1 MMITSIL
8 VAVLVLGLLIFVH
21 ELGHFLVAKWSGV
34 AVQRFSLG
42 FGPRLLSWQRGETEY
57 AISAVP
63 LGGYVK
69 MLGEDPEEEVASYEA
84 DRAFSNQPLARRS
97 AIVVAGPSMNLV
109 TAFVAF
115 TVVFALFGAGSPSDA
130 PKIGGVM
137 QGMPA
142 AKAGL
147 ARGDTVVAIDGKEIS
162 SWDQLS
168 ETVRA
173 SAGRPL
179 AMTVRHEDSSSSEIV
194 VTPEEK
200 PERSAFGEEIGKAY
214 LIGIERFVVV
224 APVSLASAIGL
235 GAYQTYFWI
244 KMTLLSIVKIF
255 QGSVSAR
262 DLGGPI
268 LIVQA
273 AGQQAQLG
281 VEYLIRFL
289 GLISVN
295 LGVLNLLPIPVLD
308 GGHLLFFTFEAARG
322 KPLAIRHREMAQ
334 QVGLFLLLAL
344 MVFVF
349 YNDISRIVAG

>member
-1 MMITSIL
+1 MITSIL
-8 VAVLVLGLLIFVH
+8 VAILVLGLLIFVH
-21 ELGHFLVAKWSGV
+21 ELGHFTVAKLAGV
-34 AVQRFSLG
+34 SVERFSLG
-42 FGPRLLSWQRGETEY
+42 FGPRLLAWTRGETEY

-69 MLGEDPEEEVASYEA
+69 MLGEDPDEEVSAA
-84 DRAFSNQPLARRS
+84 DRARAFSTQPLAVRA
-97 AIVVAGPSMNLV
+97 AIVVAGPFMNLV

-115 TVVFALFGAGSPSDA
+115 SIVFAIFGAGSPTEA

-137 QGMPA
+137 SGMPA
-142 AKAGL
+142 ATAGL
-147 ARGDTVVAIDGKEIS
+147 ARGDTVVSIDGNAVG

-168 ETVRA
+168 DMVRKSGGKA
-173 SAGRPL
+173 LSFN
-179 AMTVRHEDSSSSEIV
+179 VKHEDGTTADIV
-194 VTPEEK
+194 VTPQER
-200 PERSAFGEEIGKAY
+200 PERSVFGEEIGKAY
-214 LIGIERFVVV
+214 LIGIERFVEV
-224 APVSLASAIGL
+224 APVSVVNAIGL
-235 GAYQTYFWI
+235 GAYQTWFWI

-281 VEYLIRFL
+281 LEYLIRFL

-308 GGHLLFFTFEAARG
+308 GGHLLFFSFEALRG
-322 KPLAIRHREMAQ
+322 RPLAIRHREMAQ

>member
-1 MMITSIL
+1 MGGNVLIAIL
-8 VAVLVLGLLIFVH
+8 ILGLLIFVH
-21 ELGHFLVAKWSGV
+21 ELGHFAVAKWSGV
-34 AVQRFSLG
+34 TVLRFSLG
-42 FGPRLLSWQRGETEY
+42 FGPRLLSWRLGVTEY

-69 MLGEDPEEEVASYEA
+69 MLGDDPEDEVPSA
-84 DRAFSNQPLARRS
+84 DAAHAFSQQVLPKRV
-97 AIVVAGPSMNLV
+97 AIVLAGPLMNLV
-109 TAFVAF
+109 TACVAF
-115 TVVFALFGAGSPSDA
+115 TIVFAVYGAGTPTDA

-137 QGMPA
+137 EGMAA

-147 ARGDTVVAIDGKEIS
+147 RRGDTVMSIDGKPVA
-162 SWDQLS
+162 SWDALS
-168 ETVRA
+168 QAVRA
-173 SAGRPL
+173 SGGATLSLQVRRDDG
-179 AMTVRHEDSSSSEIV
+179 TVEQLTTV
-194 VTPEEK
+194 PEER
-200 PERSAFGEEIGKAY
+200 PEKSVFGEEVGKAY
-214 LIGIERFVVV
+214 LIGIERFVEI
-224 APVSLASAIGL
+224 APVSLPSAVGL
-235 GAYQTYFWI
+235 GVYETYFWM

-273 AGQQAQLG
+273 AGQQAERG
-281 VEYLIRFL
+281 MDYLIRFL

-308 GGHLLFFTFEAARG
+308 GGHLLFFAFEAVRG
-322 KPLAIRHREMAQ
+322 RPLALRQREMAQ

>member
-1 MMITSIL
+1 MGTSI
-8 VAVLVLGLLIFVH
+8 VIAVLILGLLIFVH
-21 ELGHFLVAKWSGV
+21 ELGHFTVAKWSGV
-34 AVQRFSLG
+34 TVTRFSLG
-42 FGPRLLSWQRGETEY
+42 FGPRLLTWQRGETEY
-57 AISAVP
+57 AVSAVP

-69 MLGEDPEEEVASYEA
+69 MLGDDPEDEVPSGQAA
-84 DRAFSNQPLARRS
+84 HAFSQAALPKRA
-97 AIVVAGPSMNLV
+97 AIVLAGPFMNLV
-109 TAFVAF
+109 TACVAF
-115 TVVFALFGAGSPSDA
+115 TIVFAIFGAGNPTDA

-137 QGMPA
+137 DGMAA

-147 ARGDTVVAIDGKEIS
+147 RRGDTVLAIDGKPIA

-168 ETVRA
+168 QTVRA
-173 SAGRPL
+173 SGGAAIHLQVKRDDGSITEL
-179 AMTVRHEDSSSSEIV
+179 TAV
-194 VTPEEK
+194 PEER
-200 PERSAFGEEIGKAY
+200 PEKSAFGEEIGKAY
-214 LIGIERFVVV
+214 LIGIERFVEV
-224 APVSLASAIGL
+224 APVSLVSAVGL
-235 GAYQTYFWI
+235 GVYETYFWV
-244 KMTLLSIVKIF
+244 KMTLLSVVKIF

-273 AGQQAQLG
+273 AGQQAERG
-281 VEYLIRFL
+281 MEYLIRFL

-308 GGHLLFFTFEAARG
+308 GGHLLFFGFEAVRG
-322 KPLAIRHREMAQ
+322 RPLALRQREMAQ

>member
-1 MMITSIL
+1 MITSIL
-8 VAVLVLGLLIFVH
+8 VAAVILGLLIFVH
-21 ELGHFLVAKWSGV
+21 ELGHFTVAKLSGV
-34 AVQRFSLG
+34 TVQRFSLG
-42 FGPRLLSWQRGETEY
+42 FGPRLLAWQHGETEY

-69 MLGEDPEEEVASYEA
+69 MLGEDPDEEVPTAEA
-84 DRAFSNQPLARRS
+84 ARAFSTQPLWRRA
-97 AIVVAGPSMNLV
+97 AIVVAGPTMNLV

-115 TVVFALFGAGSPSDA
+115 TIVFAFFGAGSPTEA

-137 QGMPA
+137 PGMPA
-142 AKAGL
+142 ANAGL
-147 ARGDTVVAIDGKEIS
+147 ARGDTVLAIEGKPIAT
-162 SWDQLS
+162 WDELS

-173 SAGRPL
+173 SGGRPL
-179 AMTVRHEDSSSSEIV
+179 KVSVRHEDGSTGELT
-194 VTPEEK
+194 VTPEER
-200 PERSAFGEEIGKAY
+200 PEHSPFNEVIGKAY
-214 LIGIERFVVV
+214 LIGIERFIEFS
-224 APVSLASAIGL
+224 PVSFLSAIGL
-235 GAYQTYFWI
+235 GAYQTYFWV

-255 QGSVSAR
+255 QGAVSAR
-262 DLGGPI
+262 ELGGPI

-281 VEYLIRFL
+281 FEYLIRFL

-295 LGVLNLLPIPVLD
+295 LGVLNLLPVPVLD
-308 GGHLLFFTFEAARG
+308 GGHLLFLSFEAVRG

>member
-1 MMITSIL
+1 MITSIL
-8 VAVLVLGLLIFVH
+8 VAIVVLGLLIFVH
-21 ELGHFLVAKWSGV
+21 ELGHFTVAKLSGV
-34 AVQRFSLG
+34 TVERFSLG
-42 FGPRLLSWQRGETEY
+42 FGPRLLAWRRGETEY

-69 MLGEDPEEEVASYEA
+69 MLGEDPDEEVPTAEA
-84 DRAFSNQPLARRS
+84 ARAFSQQPLWRRA
-97 AIVVAGPSMNLV
+97 AIVVAGPFMNLV

-115 TVVFALFGAGSPSDA
+115 TIVFAVFGAGSPTAS
-130 PKIGGVM
+130 PRIGGVM

-142 AKAGL
+142 ATAGL
-147 ARGDTVVAIDGKEIS
+147 ARDDTVTVIEGKAIG
-162 SWDQLS
+162 SWDELS
-168 ETVRA
+168 DTVRK

-179 AMTVRHEDSSSSEIV
+179 TMSVRHGDGSTGELV
-194 VTPEEK
+194 VTPEER
-200 PERSAFGEEIGKAY
+200 PERSPFGEVIGKAY
-214 LIGIERFVVV
+214 LIGIERSVDV
-224 APVSLASAIGL
+224 APVSVLSAIGL
-235 GAYQTYFWI
+235 GAYQTYFWV

-281 VEYLIRFL
+281 FEYLIRFL

-295 LGVLNLLPIPVLD
+295 LGVLNLLPIPALD
-308 GGHLLFFTFEAARG
+308 GGHLLFFAFEAVRG

-334 QVGLFLLLAL
+334 QVGIFLLLAL

-349 YNDISRIVAG
+349 YNDISRLVAG